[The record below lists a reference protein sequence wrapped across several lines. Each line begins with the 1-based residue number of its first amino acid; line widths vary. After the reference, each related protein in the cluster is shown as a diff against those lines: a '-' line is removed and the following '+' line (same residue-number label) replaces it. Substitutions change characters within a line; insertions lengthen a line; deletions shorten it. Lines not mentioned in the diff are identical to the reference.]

1 MRILHKIQCIVLCSI
16 MLAVVSCGTKKKAV
30 TNHTPET
37 SIEVPA
43 WHTCL
48 IQGAK
53 AVATTNRQKLSAT
66 VTMQTVHD
74 SLIIISIMPALGIEM
89 ARLEATP
96 KELVVFE
103 KIHNIYALTTYAEL
117 NKKLT
122 PSLSWKTLQQLCSA
136 ELPTGDKTARLA
148 YTYGKEKLTLDL
160 RYTPRKVN
168 VPLKLTRLRTDKYTK
183 TDIGKWL

>member
-1 MRILHKIQCIVLCSI
+1 M
-16 MLAVVSCGTKKKAV
+16 
-30 TNHTPET
+30 
-37 SIEVPA
+37 PA

-160 RYTPRKVN
+160 RYTPRKIN

>member
-1 MRILHKIQCIVLCSI
+1 MRTIHKINILVLCSVL
-16 MLAVVSCGTKKKAV
+16 MVAVSCGTKKKAV
-30 TNHTPET
+30 TTPKEEV
-37 SIEVPA
+37 SIEVPT

-53 AVATTNRQKLSAT
+53 AVVTTNSQKISAT

-96 KELVVFE
+96 KELTAFD
-103 KIHNIYALTTYAEL
+103 KIHNRYAVTTYAEL

-122 PSLSWKTLQQLCSA
+122 PKLSWKTLQQLCSA

-148 YTYGKEKLTLDL
+148 YTYDKEKLSLQLD
-160 RYTPRKVN
+160 YTPRKID
-168 VPLKLTRLRTDKYTK
+168 VPLKMTRLRKDKYTK
-183 TDIGKWL
+183 IDIGRWL